1 MSSRNLIASEALRL
15 FETEGYASTTV
26 RRIAGAAGVDPAMVI
41 RHFGSKE
48 SLFLEVVGL
57 DGFGEA
63 PIDGPIEELGVR
75 LVAHSVDPERA
86 DFRRHLAAMVRASD
100 REVVREGLRDAT
112 HRVFVERLTGVL
124 QGDDPALRAHLISA
138 QLGGLF
144 QAWVVVEDE
153 QVIGAPRAAIV
164 ALYGAAIQAL
174 VDPPPSSGGGLGEPL
189 EGA

>member
-1 MSSRNLIASEALRL
+1 MSVTGDVRDTGRMSSKDLIAEQALHL

-26 RRIAGAAGVDPAMVI
+26 RRIASAVGVDPAMVI

-48 SLFLEVVGL
+48 ALFLEVVGL

-63 PIDGPIEELGVR
+63 PIDGPIEELGER

-100 REVVREGLRDAT
+100 REVVREGLRDASR
-112 HRVFVERLTGVL
+112 RVFVDRLAAVL
-124 QGDDPALRAHLISA
+124 DGDDAMLRAHLVSA

-144 QAWVVVEDE
+144 QAWAVVEE
-153 QVIGAPRAAIV
+153 EGITGAPRASIIE
-164 ALYGAAIQAL
+164 LYGAAIQAL
-174 VDPPPSSGGGLGEPL
+174 VDPR
-189 EGA
+189 